1 MVAWILTQSVSQIFN
16 GNHIKDLWTFYFPQ
30 KSAVSNISFQEASE
44 YQISLVF
51 TLRSLNS
58 ILGKWTHFETWD
70 SITDFIFYLAKSWF
84 LIWIQLVSPPQ
95 PPSFPFSCWPFI
107 LIKRQFVSIP
117 AISPTYFQTNWSP
130 PRQFKTEGNYSYID
144 SHQISQMIYVFL
156 CLPALIT
163 FPESSNRF

>member
-16 GNHIKDLWTFYFPQ
+16 GNHIKDLWTFCFPQ

-70 SITDFIFYLAKSWF
+70 SIKDFFLFGKIMISYLDTIGFSAPTSF
-84 LIWIQLVSPPQ
+84 L
-95 PPSFPFSCWPFI
+95 SFLLTIYSDKKTICVNSSYFSYFFSKQI
-107 LIKRQFVSIP
+107 DHHRDSLKR
-117 AISPTYFQTNWSP
+117 
-130 PRQFKTEGNYSYID
+130 KEID
-144 SHQISQMIYVFL
+144 LLLTHTKWVK
-156 CLPALIT
+156 
-163 FPESSNRF
+163 